1 MEKLS
6 LAQLDKRMDEMPMLP
21 AVVANLLALNPD
33 DDNYFEDVMTF
44 AQQDPGF
51 AMQIIKLSNSASGLP
66 VAPIVSLREAV
77 VRIGTRNIASLITS
91 LAVIRV
97 FTPNTQ
103 AEKNLWAHAIRVAVT
118 ARVIACTTSL
128 FSLNPDQA
136 YLCGLLHDIGRFM
149 LFREAKELMN
159 ETYSVNWQAP
169 QQLMT
174 MEEDLYGVN
183 HFELGGRICHKW
195 GIPKMIGQV
204 VEYHHNHELPKEITI
219 QPKTLHLIK
228 TVQQAD
234 LFSIFLTLN
243 PKQLE
248 QDPEKF
254 TRELEDLCT
263 QACGPT
269 AMVNA
274 GELQALANPIWFECE
289 GIIKGMGID

>member
-1 MEKLS
+1 MKKLT
-6 LAQLDKRMDEMPMLP
+6 LAQLDKRMDELPMLP

-33 DDNYFEDVMTF
+33 GDHYFEEVMTF
-44 AQQDPGF
+44 SQQDPAF
-51 AMQIIKLSNSASGLP
+51 ALQIIKLSNSASGLP

-149 LFREAKELMN
+149 LFKEAKELMN
-159 ETYSVNWQAP
+159 EAYSVNWQAP
-169 QQLMT
+169 KQLMT

-195 GIPKMIGQV
+195 GIPKMLTQV

-228 TVQQAD
+228 TIQQAD
-234 LFSIFLTLN
+234 QFSIFLTLN
-243 PKQLE
+243 PKLLA

-254 TRELEDLCT
+254 SVDLKETCM
-263 QACGPT
+263 QVCGPT
-269 AMVNA
+269 PPVNA
-274 GELQALANPIWFECE
+274 EELQALANPIWLECE
-289 GIIKGMGID
+289 GIIKGMGIG

>member
-6 LAQLDKRMDEMPMLP
+6 LAQLDKRMDELPMLST
-21 AVVANLLALNPD
+21 VVASLLALNPD
-33 DDNYFEDVMTF
+33 NDNYFENVMTLS
-44 AQQDPGF
+44 QQDPGF
-51 AMQIIKLSNSASGLP
+51 ALQIIKLSNSASGLP

-97 FTPNTQ
+97 FSPKTE

-159 ETYSVNWQAP
+159 EAYSVNWQAP

-204 VEYHHNHELPKEITI
+204 VEYHHNHDLPKEITI
-219 QPKTLHLIK
+219 QPKTLNLIK
-228 TVQQAD
+228 TIQQAD
-234 LFSIFLTLN
+234 QFSIFLTLN

-254 TRELEDLCT
+254 TSDLEETCM
-263 QACGPT
+263 QVCGPT
-269 AMVNA
+269 PPVNA
-274 GELQALANPIWFECE
+274 EELQALANPIWLECE